1 MLFGEIIAVALS
13 AIRSNFL
20 RSFLAVL
27 GIVIG
32 VGAVITMIALGTG
45 AQKAVQDRIEAL
57 GTNLLQV
64 YAGQSFSRG
73 VASANRVSL
82 TTDDYLALVEGT
94 RTLTAIIPEIRRSQQ
109 IKYQNRNANVSVTG
123 TVPQYLPVNN
133 YEFMAGR
140 NFTTGDGSARKRL
153 AVIGSA
159 IPDMLNANPVAMI
172 GQTIA
177 INGLP
182 FEIIGVLEEKGATS
196 SFNNPDEIIVI
207 PLETAQYRIFGSDR
221 LNSITV
227 EVMHQDSMGVAMIDM
242 EQVLRREHAI
252 RPGADNDF
260 QIRNRGEFLAT
271 AEETTKTF
279 TYLLGGIAAVSL
291 LVGGIGIMNIMLVS
305 VTERTREIGVRKALG
320 ARRRDIMFQFV
331 LEALAL
337 CLLGGLLGVVVGR
350 GASYAMAELAGWNT
364 LVSPAAIVMAV
375 GFSAA
380 IGLFFGIWPAR
391 RAAALDPIESLRYE

>member
-1 MLFGEIIAVALS
+1 MLVGEIIVVALR
-13 AIRSNFL
+13 AIRANFM

-32 VGAVITMIALGTG
+32 VGAVITMVALGTG
-45 AQKAVQDRIEAL
+45 AQQAVQERIAAL

-64 YAGQSFSRG
+64 YAGQSFQHG
-73 VASANRVSL
+73 VASAERVSL
-82 TTDDYLALVEGT
+82 TTDDYLALVKRT
-94 RTLTAIIPEIRRSQQ
+94 RTLTALVPEIRRNQQ
-109 IKYQNRNANVSVTG
+109 IKYLNRNANVSVTG
-123 TVPQYLPVNN
+123 TVPDYLKVNN
-133 YEFMAGR
+133 YELLAGR
-140 NFTTGDGSARKRL
+140 GISAGDGSARKRV
-153 AVIGSA
+153 AVLGSA
-159 IPDMLNANPVAMI
+159 IPDVLNANGMAMI
-172 GQTIA
+172 GQSIV
-177 INGLP
+177 IRGLP
-182 FEIIGVLEEKGATS
+182 FEIIGVLREKGATS
-196 SFNNPDEIIVI
+196 SYNNPDEIIVI

-227 EVMHQDSMGVAMIDM
+227 EVMHTDSMGSAMIEI

-271 AEETTKTF
+271 AEETSKTF

-305 VTERTREIGVRKALG
+305 VTERTREIGIRKALG
-320 ARRRDIMFQFV
+320 ARRRDILFQFIV
-331 LEALAL
+331 EALAL
-337 CLLGGLLGVVVGR
+337 CLLGGLLGIVVGR

-364 LVSPAAIVMAV
+364 VVSPAAIVMAV
-375 GFSAA
+375 VFSAG

-391 RAAALDPIESLRYE
+391 RAAALDPIESLGYE

>member
-1 MLFGEIIAVALS
+1 MLFGEIIVVALR

-32 VGAVITMIALGTG
+32 VGAVITMVALGTG
-45 AQKAVQDRIEAL
+45 AQQAVQERIEAL
-57 GTNLLQV
+57 GTNLLQI
-64 YAGQSFSRG
+64 YAGQSMHRG
-73 VASANRVSL
+73 VASADRVSL
-82 TTDDYLALVEGT
+82 TTDDYLALVKGT
-94 RTLTAIIPEIRRSQQ
+94 RTLSAIVPEIRRNQQ
-109 IKYQNRNANVSVTG
+109 IKYMNQNANVNVTG
-123 TVPQYLPVNN
+123 TVPDYLKINN
-133 YEFMAGR
+133 YELLAGR
-140 NFTTGDGSARKRL
+140 AITAGDGSARKRV

-177 INGLP
+177 IRGLP
-182 FEIIGVLEEKGATS
+182 FEIIGVLNEKGATS
-196 SFNNPDEIIVI
+196 SYNNPDEIVVI
-207 PLETAQYRIFGSDR
+207 PFETAQYRIFGSDR
-221 LNSITV
+221 LNSVTV
-227 EVMHQDSMGVAMIDM
+227 EVMHTDSMAVAMIDM

-271 AEETTKTF
+271 AEETSKTF

-305 VTERTREIGVRKALG
+305 VTERTREIGIRKALG
-320 ARRRDIMFQFV
+320 ARRRDIMFQFII
-331 LEALAL
+331 EALAL
-337 CLLGGLLGVVVGR
+337 CVLGGLLGIVVGR

-364 LVSPAAIVMAV
+364 LVSPAAVIAAV
-375 GFSAA
+375 GFSIA

>member
-1 MLFGEIIAVALS
+1 MLVGEIIAVALR
-13 AIRSNFL
+13 AIRANYL

-32 VGAVITMIALGTG
+32 VGAVITMVALGTG
-45 AQKAVQDRIEAL
+45 AQQAVQERIEAL

-73 VASANRVSL
+73 VASADRVSL
-82 TTDDYLALVEGT
+82 TTDDYIALRDRT
-94 RTLTAIIPEIRRSQQ
+94 RTLSAIVPEIRRNQQ
-109 IKYQNRNANVSVTG
+109 IKYLNRNANVNVTG
-123 TVPQYLPVNN
+123 SVPSYLTVNN
-133 YEFMAGR
+133 YEVMAGR
-140 NFTTGDGSARKRL
+140 GLTTGDGGARKRV

-159 IPDMLNANPVAMI
+159 IPDMLDANGMAMI
-172 GQTIA
+172 GQSIA
-177 INGLP
+177 IRGLP

-196 SFNNPDEIIVI
+196 SWSNPDEIVII

-227 EVMHQDSMGVAMIDM
+227 EVMHVDSMGVAMIDM

-305 VTERTREIGVRKALG
+305 VTERTREIGIRKALG
-320 ARRRDIMFQFV
+320 ARRRDIMLQFV
-331 LEALAL
+331 VEALAL
-337 CLLGGLLGVVVGR
+337 CIFGGLLGTMVGR
-350 GASYAMAELAGWNT
+350 GASYAMAEIAGWNT
-364 LVSPAAIVMAV
+364 IVSPAAVIMAV
-375 GFSAA
+375 GFSAG

-391 RAAALDPIESLRYE
+391 RAAALDPIDALRYE

>member
-1 MLFGEIIAVALS
+1 MLFGEIIAVALR

-331 LEALAL
+331 VEALAL